1 MAYTSGTASDYK
13 DLLARMV
20 TFAAANGWVVLEQ
33 TETQIYLKGTGLAGT
48 DEIYCGVNTGES
60 PISSQWWWE
69 LFGAKTYRTGRTISA
84 HPGSSPD
91 DQILTCFG
99 GYELPYWM
107 VANPRRIIVVA
118 RSNAIYHIIHLG
130 LGDPFGT
137 DAQYPYPLVIGG
149 CSYDVTS
156 IAGTGV
162 NNAMFCGFATTT
174 GSNIGSGWVLP
185 PEGMWSPIN
194 RNGGTEYSRVFTCSE
209 LNRSVILSSPDGS
222 YLLEEIYLGR
232 YSNFYTFYGLCRLD
246 GLYTVSGYNNP
257 AGSIITVS
265 GVNYLVFNDVY
276 RLGYG
281 DFFALRLT

>member
-1 MAYTSGTASDYK
+1 MAYTSGTATDYK

-20 TFAAANGWVVLEQ
+20 TFATANGWVAIEN
-33 TETQIYLKGTGLAGT
+33 TATQVYLKGTGLAGT

-60 PISSQWWWE
+60 PINSQWWWE
-69 LFGAKTYRTGRTISA
+69 LFGAKTYRTGRSISA

-91 DQILTCFG
+91 DQIYTCFWG
-99 GYELPYWM
+99 FEIPYWM

-118 RSNAIYHIIHLG
+118 RSNAVYHIIHLG

-149 CSYDVTS
+149 CGYDVTS
-156 IAGTGV
+156 ISGTGV
-162 NNAMFCGFATTT
+162 NNAMFCGFNTAIFTDV
-174 GSNIGSGWVLP
+174 GSGRTLTPEGLWVL
-185 PEGMWSPIN
+185 IN
-194 RNGGTEYSRVFTCSE
+194 RVTSGEIANIYTCS
-209 LNRSVILSSPDGS
+209 SGMKTTILSSNDGS
-222 YLLEEIYLGR
+222 YLLEEIYLGK
-232 YSNFYTFYGLCRLD
+232 YSNFHTFYGLCRLD